1 LIGKKEQTMTKTI
14 QKLNVHNTY
23 YIVASVDPAAIERA
37 KDSIVHPFM
46 VPLIEA
52 IQHKRP
58 HWEFHA
64 RGFGNRGIG
73 DDVNHV
79 LHDNFDIYDNG
90 EKIGSIDK
98 DYHAG
103 RAVYAAGSHRI
114 NAKRLVGMRKKSKHV
129 KVIAAEV
136 LKECY
141 PLTLD
146 ELASEKYKKS
156 HNAMTQATYKDR
168 RAYTR
173 NVELLHEPMLA
184 YLTSGDRWAEF
195 LAAQDTP
202 SVMRAKEAYHSLAE
216 NARVADNIANAHHI
230 LLIERPRDIVIKP
243 FNGAAQSTNLDQLP
257 DHTKTSLALL
267 KMTEKDTIID
277 GVGIRTADDTFYIL
291 TSNT

>member
-1 LIGKKEQTMTKTI
+1 MTMTKTT
-14 QKLNVHNTY
+14 KLLNVHNTY
-23 YIVASVDPAAIERA
+23 YTVHGVDPVALERA
-37 KDSIVHPFM
+37 KDSVVHPFM

-64 RGFGNRGIG
+64 RGFGTRGIG

-79 LHDNFDIYDNG
+79 LHENFDIYDNG
-90 EKIGSIDK
+90 EKLGSIEK
-98 DYHAG
+98 DYHG
-103 RAVYAAGSHRI
+103 GTTVYAVSSHRI

-146 ELASEKYKKS
+146 ELATEKYKKAFT
-156 HNAMTQATYKDR
+156 AMQQATYKDR
-168 RAYTR
+168 RASTR

-195 LAAQDTP
+195 LAVQDKP
-202 SVMRAKEAYHSLAE
+202 EVMRAKEAYLSLAE
-216 NARVADNIANAHHI
+216 SARVAADISNAHHI
-230 LLIERPRDIVIKP
+230 LLIERPRDIVTMP
-243 FNGAAQSTNLDQLP
+243 FGGAAQSTNLDALS
-257 DHTKTSLALL
+257 DHIKTSLALL
-267 KMTEKDTIID
+267 KMTEVDTIID
-277 GVGIRTADDTFYIL
+277 GVGVRTADDTFYIL
-291 TSNT
+291 TNKEA

>member
-1 LIGKKEQTMTKTI
+1 MTKTI
-14 QKLNVHNTY
+14 YKLNLHNTY
-23 YIVASVDPAAIERA
+23 YTVAGVDNAATERA

-58 HWEFHA
+58 HWEFHG
-64 RGFGNRGIG
+64 RGFGTRGIG
-73 DDVNHV
+73 DEVNHV

-90 EKIGSIDK
+90 EKIGNIEK
-98 DYHAG
+98 DYHG
-103 RAVYAAGSHRI
+103 GTTVYAASSHRI
-114 NAKRLVGMRKKSKHV
+114 NAKRLVGMRKKSKHF

-146 ELASEKYKKS
+146 ELANEKHKKAFT
-156 HNAMTQATYKDR
+156 AMQQATYKDR
-168 RAYTR
+168 RAHTR

-195 LAAQDTP
+195 LAVQDKP
-202 SVMRAKEAYHSLAE
+202 EVMRAKEAYQSLAE
-216 NARVADNIANAHHI
+216 SDRVAKDIASAHHI
-230 LLIERPRDIVIKP
+230 LLIERPRDIVAMP
-243 FNGAAQSTNLDQLP
+243 FGGAAQSTNLDALS
-257 DHTKTSLALL
+257 DHIKTSLALL
-267 KMTEKDTIID
+267 KMTEMDTIID

>member
-1 LIGKKEQTMTKTI
+1 MTKTT
-14 QKLNVHNTY
+14 KLLNVHNTY
-23 YIVASVDPAAIERA
+23 YTVNGVDPAAIERA
-37 KDSIVHPFM
+37 KDSVVHPFM

-64 RGFGNRGIG
+64 RGFGSRGVG

-90 EKIGSIDK
+90 EKLGSIEK

-103 RAVYAAGSHRI
+103 RVVYAAGSHRI

-156 HNAMTQATYKDR
+156 HNAMTQATYKGR

-216 NARVADNIANAHHI
+216 SDRVAKDIGNAHHV
-230 LLIERPRDIVIKP
+230 LLIERPRDIVVKP
-243 FNGAAQSTNLDQLP
+243 FDGAAHSTNLESLS
-257 DHTKTSLALL
+257 DHIKTSLALL
-267 KMTEKDTIID
+267 KMTELDTLID
-277 GVGIRTADDTFYIL
+277 GVGVRTADDTFYIL

>member
-1 LIGKKEQTMTKTI
+1 MTKTI
-14 QKLNVHNTY
+14 YKLNLHNTY
-23 YIVASVDPAAIERA
+23 YTVAGVDNAATERA

-64 RGFGNRGIG
+64 RGFGTRGIG

-79 LHDNFDIYDNG
+79 LHDTFDIYDNG
-90 EKIGSIDK
+90 EKLGNIEK
-98 DYHAG
+98 DYHG
-103 RAVYAAGSHRI
+103 GTTVYSVNSHRI
-114 NAKRLVGMRKKSKHV
+114 NAKRLVGMRKKSKHA

-146 ELASEKYKKS
+146 ELANEKHKK
-156 HNAMTQATYKDR
+156 AFQVMQQATYKDR
-168 RAYTR
+168 RAHTR

-195 LAAQDTP
+195 LAVQDKP
-202 SVMRAKEAYHSLAE
+202 EVMRAKEAYQSLAE
-216 NARVADNIANAHHI
+216 SDRVAKDIASAHHI
-230 LLIERPRDIVIKP
+230 LLIERPRDIVAMP
-243 FNGAAQSTNLDQLP
+243 FGGPAQSTNLDALS
-257 DHTKTSLALL
+257 DRIKTSLALL
-267 KMTEKDTIID
+267 KMSEMDTIID

-291 TSNT
+291 TNNT

>member
-1 LIGKKEQTMTKTI
+1 MTKTI
-14 QKLNVHNTY
+14 YKLNLHNTY
-23 YIVASVDPAAIERA
+23 YIQSGIDPAAIERA
-37 KDSIVHPFM
+37 KDSVVHPFM

-64 RGFGNRGIG
+64 RGFGNRGVG

-79 LHDNFDIYDNG
+79 LHSSFDIYDNG

-98 DYHAG
+98 DYHG
-103 RAVYAAGSHRI
+103 GTNVYAAGSHRI
-114 NAKRLVGMRKKSKHV
+114 NAKRMVGMRKKSKHF

-141 PLTLD
+141 PLTLN
-146 ELASEKYKKS
+146 ELASEKYKKA

-195 LAAQDTP
+195 LAVQDTP

-216 NARVADNIANAHHI
+216 SDRVAKDIGNAHHV
-230 LLIERPRDIVIKP
+230 LLIERPRDIVVMP
-243 FNGAAQSTNLDQLP
+243 FGGAAQSTNLDALS
-257 DHTKTSLALL
+257 DHIKTSLALL
-267 KMTEKDTIID
+267 KMTELDTLID
-277 GVGIRTADDTFYIL
+277 GVGVRTADDTFYIL
-291 TSNT
+291 TKEGI

>member
-1 LIGKKEQTMTKTI
+1 MTKTI
-14 QKLNVHNTY
+14 QKLNLHNTY
-23 YIVASVDPAAIERA
+23 YTIHGVDPAAIERA

-79 LHDNFDIYDNG
+79 LHGNFDIYDNG
-90 EKIGSIDK
+90 EKLGSIEK
-98 DYHAG
+98 DYHG
-103 RAVYAAGSHRI
+103 GTTVYAVNSHRI
-114 NAKRLVGMRKKSKHV
+114 NAKRLVGMRKKSKHA

-146 ELASEKYKKS
+146 ELATEKHK
-156 HNAMTQATYKDR
+156 HAFTAMQQATYKDR
-168 RAYTR
+168 RAHIR
-173 NVELLHEPMLA
+173 NVEVLYEPMLA
-184 YLTSGDRWAEF
+184 YLTSGGRWAEF
-195 LAAQDTP
+195 LAVQDKPT
-202 SVMRAKEAYHSLAE
+202 VMQAKEAYQSLAE
-216 NARVADNIANAHHI
+216 SARVAADIGNAHHI

-243 FNGAAQSTNLDQLP
+243 FDGAAQSTNLDQLS
-257 DHTKTSLALL
+257 DHIKTSLALL
-267 KMTEKDTIID
+267 KMTEKDTLID
-277 GVGIRTADDTFYIL
+277 GVGVRTADDTFYIL
-291 TSNT
+291 TKKES

>member
-1 LIGKKEQTMTKTI
+1 MSKVRKL
-14 QKLNVHNTY
+14 LNVHNTY
-23 YIVASVDPAAIERA
+23 YTASGFDQSSIDRA
-37 KDSIVHPFM
+37 KDSVVHPFM

-58 HWEFHA
+58 HWEFEA
-64 RGFGNRGIG
+64 KGFGNRGIG

-90 EKIGSIDK
+90 EKLGSIEK

-103 RAVYAAGSHRI
+103 RVVYAAGSHRI

-146 ELASEKYKKS
+146 ELANEKYKKAFTS
-156 HNAMTQATYKDR
+156 MQQATYKDR
-168 RAYTR
+168 RASTR
-173 NVELLHEPMLA
+173 NVEILHEPMLA

-195 LAAQDTP
+195 LAVQDIP
-202 SVMRAKEAYHSLAE
+202 EVMRAKEAYHSLAE

-243 FNGAAQSTNLDQLP
+243 FNGAAQSTNLDQLS

-267 KMTEKDTIID
+267 KMTELDTLID

>member
-1 LIGKKEQTMTKTI
+1 MTKTI
-14 QKLNVHNTY
+14 FKLNVHNTFY
-23 YIVASVDPAAIERA
+23 SVAGVDNAATDRA

-52 IQHKRP
+52 LQQKRP

-79 LHDNFDIYDNG
+79 LHDTFDIYDNG
-90 EKIGSIDK
+90 EKIGNIEK
-98 DYHAG
+98 DYHG
-103 RAVYAAGSHRI
+103 GTSVYAAGNHRI
-114 NAKRLVGMRKKSKHV
+114 NAKRQVGMRKKSKHF

-141 PLTLD
+141 PLTMD
-146 ELASEKYKKS
+146 ELANEKYKQAFNS
-156 HNAMTQATYKDR
+156 MQQATYKDR
-168 RAYTR
+168 RASIQ
-173 NVELLHEPMLA
+173 NIEKLHEPMLA

-195 LAAQDTP
+195 LAVQDTP

-216 NARVADNIANAHHI
+216 SDRVAKDIGNSHHI

-243 FNGAAQSTNLDQLP
+243 FEGVAQSTNLESLS

-267 KMTEKDTIID
+267 KMTEMGTLVD
-277 GVGIRTADDTFYIL
+277 GVGVRTADDTFYIL
-291 TSNT
+291 TKAP

>member
-1 LIGKKEQTMTKTI
+1 MTKTT
-14 QKLNVHNTY
+14 KLLNVHNTY
-23 YIVASVDPAAIERA
+23 YTVNGVDPAAIERA

-79 LHDNFDIYDNG
+79 LHGNFDIYDNG
-90 EKIGSIDK
+90 EKLGSIEK
-98 DYHAG
+98 DYHG
-103 RAVYAAGSHRI
+103 GTTVYAVNSHRI
-114 NAKRLVGMRKKSKHV
+114 NAKRLVGMRKKSKHF

-146 ELASEKYKKS
+146 ELATEKHK
-156 HNAMTQATYKDR
+156 HAFTAMQQATYKDR
-168 RAYTR
+168 RAHIR
-173 NVELLHEPMLA
+173 NVEVLYEPMLA
-184 YLTSGDRWAEF
+184 YLTSGGRWAEF
-195 LAAQDTP
+195 LAVQDKPT
-202 SVMRAKEAYHSLAE
+202 VMQAKEAYQSLAE
-216 NARVADNIANAHHI
+216 SARVAADIGNAHHI

-243 FNGAAQSTNLDQLP
+243 FDGAAQSTNLDQLS
-257 DHTKTSLALL
+257 DHIKTSLALL
-267 KMTEKDTIID
+267 KMTEKDTLID
-277 GVGIRTADDTFYIL
+277 GVGVRTADDTFYIL
-291 TSNT
+291 TKKEA

>member
-1 LIGKKEQTMTKTI
+1 MSKVRKL
-14 QKLNVHNTY
+14 LNVHNTY
-23 YIVASVDPAAIERA
+23 YTASGFDQSSIDRA
-37 KDSIVHPFM
+37 KDSVVHPFM

-58 HWEFHA
+58 HWEFEA
-64 RGFGNRGIG
+64 KGFGNRGIG

-90 EKIGSIDK
+90 EKLGSIEK

-103 RAVYAAGSHRI
+103 RVVYAAGSHRI

-146 ELASEKYKKS
+146 ELANEKYKKAFTS
-156 HNAMTQATYKDR
+156 MQQATYKDR
-168 RAYTR
+168 RASTR
-173 NVELLHEPMLA
+173 NVEILHEPMLA

-195 LAAQDTP
+195 LAVQDIP
-202 SVMRAKEAYHSLAE
+202 EVMRAKEAYHSLAE

-243 FNGAAQSTNLDQLP
+243 FNGAAQSTNLDQLS

-267 KMTEKDTIID
+267 KMTELDTLID

-291 TSNT
+291 TKGGI

>member
-1 LIGKKEQTMTKTI
+1 MTKTI
-14 QKLNVHNTY
+14 YKLNLHNTY
-23 YIVASVDPAAIERA
+23 YTVAGVDNAATERA

-79 LHDNFDIYDNG
+79 LHDTFKIYDNG
-90 EKIGSIDK
+90 EEIGSIEK
-98 DYHAG
+98 DYHGGA
-103 RAVYAAGSHRI
+103 AVYAASSHRI
-114 NAKRLVGMRKKSKHV
+114 NAKRLVGMRKKSKHA

-146 ELASEKYKKS
+146 ELANEKHKKAFQ
-156 HNAMTQATYKDR
+156 AMQQATYKDR
-168 RAYTR
+168 RAHTR

-195 LAAQDTP
+195 LAVQDKP
-202 SVMRAKEAYHSLAE
+202 EVMRAKEAYQSLAE
-216 NARVADNIANAHHI
+216 SDRVAKDIASAHHI
-230 LLIERPRDIVIKP
+230 LLIERPRDIVTMP
-243 FNGAAQSTNLDQLP
+243 FGGAAQSTSLEALSDP
-257 DHTKTSLALL
+257 IKTSLALL
-267 KMTEKDTIID
+267 KMTEMDTIID